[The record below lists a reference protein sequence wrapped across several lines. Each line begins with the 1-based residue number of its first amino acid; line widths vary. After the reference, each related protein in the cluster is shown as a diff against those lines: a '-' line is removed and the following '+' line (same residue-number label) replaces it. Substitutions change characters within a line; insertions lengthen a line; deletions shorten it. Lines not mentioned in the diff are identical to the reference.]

1 MSESPVRIRRP
12 ALGRGLSALIPT
24 KPVVPATTTTTST
37 VENTG
42 SLKLAIDKI
51 HPNPDQPRQLFDD
64 GALAELTSSIKTHG
78 LLQPIVV
85 RRDGAGEF
93 AIVAGERR
101 WRAAQRAGMHEIP
114 AVINDRPAD
123 DSLLLALIE
132 NLHRDDLNPLDEA
145 DAYHRLHEEWGLTQE
160 EIATKLAKDR
170 ATVANVM
177 RLLKLPSSVRDLLRS
192 NQISM
197 GHARALLGLDDS
209 ATIERVAREIV
220 RKQLSVRDVEHRVK
234 LQRVGG
240 AVPTSPA
247 QREMS
252 PALRDV
258 TERLKTALT
267 TKVVVKDGGKGKGSI
282 EIAFSS
288 YAELDR
294 LLGIICH

>member
-1 MSESPVRIRRP
+1 MSESPIRIRRP

-24 KPVVPATTTTTST
+24 KPVVSTTTTTT
-37 VENTG
+37 ENVG
-42 SLKLAIDKI
+42 SLRLAIDKI
-51 HPNPDQPRQLFDD
+51 HPNPDQPRQVFDD
-64 GALAELTSSIKTHG
+64 AALAELTGSIKTYG

-85 RRDGAGEF
+85 RRDGANEF

-101 WRAAQRAGMHEIP
+101 WRAAQRAGMHEIA
-114 AVINDRPAD
+114 AVISDRPAD

-160 EIATKLAKDR
+160 EIAVRLSKDR
-170 ATVANVM
+170 ATIANVM
-177 RLLKLPSSVRDLLRS
+177 RLLKLPQPVRDLLRS

-209 ATIERVAREIV
+209 AAIERLAREIV
-220 RKQLSVRDVEHRVK
+220 RKQLSVRDVERRVK
-234 LQRVGG
+234 LQRAGSS
-240 AVPTSPA
+240 APTAPV
-247 QREMS
+247 QRAMS

-258 TERLKTALT
+258 TDRLKTALT
-267 TKVVVKDGGKGKGSI
+267 TRVLVKDSGKGKGSI

-294 LLGIICH
+294 ILGIICH